1 MARAVSS
8 LGTKLPLMV
17 KGVVEGSK
25 PKLATFIKYAKVE
38 LAPPKISE
46 MPEVM
51 AGFGRLVR
59 SAKSGAW
66 KHVSVKE
73 GWLNTLIGLEIY
85 FCFCIGE
92 CIGKGSLLG
101 YQV

>member
-1 MARAVSS
+1 MAKAATS
-8 LGTKLPLMV
+8 LGNKLPILM
-17 KGVVEGSK
+17 KGMVEGSK
-25 PKLATFIKYAKVE
+25 PKLATFVKYAKVE
-38 LAPPKISE
+38 LVPPKMSE

-51 AGFGRLVR
+51 AGFGRLMR
-59 SAKSGAW
+59 SAKSGSW
-66 KHVSVKE
+66 KQYTVKE
-73 GWLNTLIGLEIY
+73 GWLNTLIAMEIY

>member
-1 MARAVSS
+1 MAKAATS
-8 LGTKLPLMV
+8 LGSKLPIIM
-17 KGVVEGSK
+17 KGMMESSK

-38 LAPPKISE
+38 LVPPKMSE
-46 MPEVM
+46 IPEVM
-51 AGFGRLVR
+51 AGFGRLMR
-59 SAKSGAW
+59 SAKSGSW
-66 KHVSVKE
+66 KQYTMKE
-73 GWLNTLIGLEIY
+73 AWLNSLIAAEIY

>member
-1 MARAVSS
+1 MAS
-8 LGTKLPLMV
+8 LGSKLPVMM
-17 KGVVEGSK
+17 KGLVESSK
-25 PKLATFIKYAKVE
+25 PKLATFVKYAKVE
-38 LAPPKISE
+38 LVPPKMSE

-51 AGFGRLVR
+51 AGFGRLMR

-66 KHVSVKE
+66 RHTPVRE
-73 GWLNTLIGLEIY
+73 AWLNSLVAAEIY

-92 CIGKGSLLG
+92 CIGKGSILG

>member
-1 MARAVSS
+1 MASS
-8 LGTKLPLMV
+8 LSTKLPNLIKGMV
-17 KGVVEGSK
+17 TNGQ
-25 PKLATFIKYAKVE
+25 PKLAVFMKYAKVE
-38 LAPPKISE
+38 LAPPKMSE

-51 AGFGRLVR
+51 AGFGKLMR

-66 KHVSVKE
+66 KQVPVKE
-73 GWLNTLIGLEIY
+73 AWLNSLIAAEIY

>member
-1 MARAVSS
+1 MAKAVSS
-8 LGTKLPLMV
+8 LGTKLPIMM
-17 KGVVEGSK
+17 KTMMENSK
-25 PKLATFIKYAKVE
+25 PKLETFVKYAKVE
-38 LAPPKISE
+38 LVPPKMSE

-51 AGFGRLVR
+51 AGFGRLMR

-66 KHVSVKE
+66 KQYTMRE
-73 GWLNTLIGLEIY
+73 AWLNTLVGLEIY